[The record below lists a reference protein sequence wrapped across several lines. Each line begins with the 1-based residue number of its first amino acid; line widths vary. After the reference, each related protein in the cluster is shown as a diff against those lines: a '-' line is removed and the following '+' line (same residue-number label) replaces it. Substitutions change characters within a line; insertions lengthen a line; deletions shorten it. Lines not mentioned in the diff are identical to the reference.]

1 MSERRELVLAGM
13 RVAGPATA
21 IAAFIAWYLS
31 EKGQVAGLE
40 VLGVILLGPLIG
52 FPIGVLVGLGSRAAG
67 ERIIRT
73 LTASGGLPPAAD
85 FSYQDAQVIRGNPEV
100 ARASYEAH
108 LKAEPNDL
116 NARLALARLW
126 RDQLGDPLKAEQLY
140 LEARRLQ
147 PSPDQEF
154 AIANALIDLYRASGQ
169 LGREM
174 AELARFAE
182 RFAGTEAGAK
192 ARTALHRL
200 KERGT

>member
-1 MSERRELVLAGM
+1 MSERRELVVAGM
-13 RVAGPATA
+13 RVAGPVTA
-21 IAAFIAWYLS
+21 IAVFIAWYLS
-31 EKGQVAGLE
+31 EKGKVAGLE

-67 ERIIRT
+67 EHIIRT
-73 LTASGGLPPAAD
+73 LTSSGGLPPAPD

-108 LKAEPNDL
+108 LKAEPKDL

-126 RDQLGDPLKAEQLY
+126 RDQLGDARKAEQLY
-140 LEARRLQ
+140 LEARQLE
-147 PSPDQEF
+147 PSPEQEF
-154 AIANALIDLYRASGQ
+154 AIGNALIDLYRGSQ
-169 LGREM
+169 QRGREM

-182 RFAGTEAGAK
+182 RFAGTQAGMQ
-192 ARTALHRL
+192 ARAALLRL

>member
-1 MSERRELVLAGM
+1 MSERRELVIAGM

-21 IAAFIAWYLS
+21 IAVFIAWYLS

-40 VLGVILLGPLIG
+40 VLGIVLLGPLIG
-52 FPIGVLVGLGSRAAG
+52 FPIGVLVGFGSGAAS
-67 ERIIRT
+67 ERIVRT
-73 LTASGGLPPAAD
+73 LTSAGGLPPAPD
-85 FSYQDAQVIRGNPEV
+85 FSYQDSQVIRGNPEV
-100 ARASYEAH
+100 AREAYEAH
-108 LKAEPNDL
+108 LKAQPADL

-126 RDQLGDPLKAEQLY
+126 RDHLGDPLKAEQLY

-169 LGREM
+169 PGREM

-192 ARTALHRL
+192 ARAALQRL